1 MVISLMGLAFIA
13 TGMLFSNYCNSVKRE
28 KKHQSGKDNTVLTIY
43 FKNYPHDKRN
53 QMGHQPG
60 K

>member
-1 MVISLMGLAFIA
+1 MLTSLLGLAFTA
-13 TGMLFSNYCNSVKRE
+13 AGMLFSNYCNSPKR
-28 KKHQSGKDNTVLTIY
+28 KNYQSSKDKTALTIY